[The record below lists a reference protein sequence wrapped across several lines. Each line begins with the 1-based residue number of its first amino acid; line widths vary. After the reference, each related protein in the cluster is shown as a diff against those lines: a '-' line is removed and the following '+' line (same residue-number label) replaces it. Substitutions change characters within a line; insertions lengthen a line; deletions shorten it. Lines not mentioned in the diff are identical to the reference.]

1 MGDYTE
7 TAYVGVVSE
16 YAFGRQ
22 LFELVGMLHLPL
34 PYFKGRMVNTNVPG
48 MEHWEVRTIMRGDP
62 TTPNFEPV
70 DYSKT
75 YPTWQEGIN
84 TAMFDLMSR
93 LCYIHH
99 EEIPEDSFF
108 HICGRRDEIG
118 VPVVTTGTRRNLPTL
133 EKHMEDMECYTFDL
147 EKRVNIEMTLR
158 DQAKAVINTQT
169 QELQAAHTLVEHMGE
184 QINELQQQNLEKDE
198 LIAAL
203 QAQLN
208 PPPPPPAA
216 DDDDDSDDDDEGGD
230 DDAGNGAAEPQVP
243 IEDEEEEDPEEV
255 IHFVSSDEE
264 DTPAMNTRGKKRKCM
279 NSRSYL
285 KLFKN

>member
-1 MGDYTE
+1 M
-7 TAYVGVVSE
+7 
-16 YAFGRQ
+16 
-22 LFELVGMLHLPL
+22 LF
-34 PYFKGRMVNTNVPG
+34 RS
-48 MEHWEVRTIMRGDP
+48 
-62 TTPNFEPV
+62 TPNFEPV
-70 DYSKT
+70 HYSKT

-84 TAMFDLMSR
+84 TAIFDLMSR

-118 VPVVTTGTRRNLPTL
+118 VPVVTTGTRLNLPTL

-147 EKRVNIEMTLR
+147 EKRVKIEMTLR

-208 PPPPPPAA
+208 PPPPPPAD